1 MGILERKC
9 GSIKKK
15 KKRKAREN
23 GWVGGHAFF
32 TVWCTCTFIT
42 IFCINVYQIDVP

>member
-15 KKRKAREN
+15 KRKQAREN

-32 TVWCTCTFIT
+32 TVWFYIHNN
-42 IFCINVYQIDVP
+42 FCINVYQIDVP